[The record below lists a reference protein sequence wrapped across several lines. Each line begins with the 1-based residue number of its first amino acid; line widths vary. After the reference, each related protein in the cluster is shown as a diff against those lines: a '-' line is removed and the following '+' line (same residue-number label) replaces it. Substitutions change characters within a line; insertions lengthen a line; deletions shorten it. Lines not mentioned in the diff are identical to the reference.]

1 MDMNYDYR
9 KIKDHTNVMITDEHG
24 VALFYDTPDLGVL
37 KVLNLNPNEIIG
49 HKITSLYANIDE
61 ETSTIMTVLK
71 TGIPIIHNTQSL
83 ISKKGKQLRSYNS
96 TYPIME
102 KGKIIGAVEFSTYV
116 YTKENSSMLEQYSKH
131 KIFRK
136 NNTRYTI
143 EDLVTVN
150 PSMLE
155 IKAKIAKLANTNTS
169 VLIYGK
175 TGTGKE
181 VVAQSIH
188 NLSQRYSEPFI
199 SVNCGAIPSTLLES
213 LLFGTEKGSFTGSVD
228 AKGIFEQADGGTLF
242 LDEIN
247 SLDYHLQVKILKAI
261 EEKAVKRIGGSKTI
275 PLDIRII
282 SATNESP
289 DKIVAEKKLRDD
301 LYYRLGVVQLN
312 LPDLIERKEDIP
324 SLLEFYV
331 SHFNSTMNMRIEGVH
346 PEVLAYFYRYRWP
359 GNIRELR
366 NAIEAA
372 FNNASGSQINLKDIP
387 EKIRGY
393 VPAVSFSPSEHMA
406 KSLKGTMEEYEQRIL
421 QEELLISGYRIAET
435 ARKLGLSKQ
444 LLKYKMEKYHLR

>member
-1 MDMNYDYR
+1 MNTNCNQF
-9 KIKDHTNVMITDEHG
+9 KSIKESTNIMITDENG
-24 VALFYDTPDLGVL
+24 VALFYDVADLGIL
-37 KVLNLNPNEIIG
+37 KTLGMKPNELIG
-49 HKITSLYANIDE
+49 RKITSLYANITE

-71 TGIPIIHNTQSL
+71 TGIPIIHNKQDL
-83 ISKKGKQLRSYNS
+83 ISKKGNKVHSFNS
-96 TYPIME
+96 TYPIIE
-102 KGKIIGAVEFSTYV
+102 NGKVIGAIEFSRYV
-116 YTKENSSMLEQYSKH
+116 YTKETSGMLEQYSKH

-136 NNTRYTI
+136 NNTIYTI
-143 EDLVTVN
+143 DDIITVN

-155 IKAKIAKLANTNTS
+155 IKEKIIKLANTDSS

-188 NLSQRYSEPFI
+188 NLSERFSEPFL

-213 LLFGTEKGSFTGSVD
+213 LLFGTEKGSFTGSVE

-261 EEKAVKRIGGSKTI
+261 EEKAVKRIGGSKYI

-289 DKIVAEKKLRDD
+289 EKIVAEKKLRDD

-312 LPDLIERKEDIP
+312 MPDLVERKEDIP
-324 SLLEFYV
+324 GLLDFFV
-331 SHFNSTMNMRIEGVH
+331 RHFNSTMNIHIESVH
-346 PEVLAYFYRYRWP
+346 PDVLECFYRYGWP
-359 GNIRELR
+359 GNIREFK
-366 NAIEAA
+366 NAVEAA
-372 FNNASGSQINLKDIP
+372 FNNVTASQITLEDIP
-387 EKIRGY
+387 ERIRNY
-393 VPAVSFSPSEHMA
+393 APSVSPAPSERMS
-406 KSLKGTMEEYEQRIL
+406 KPLRETLEEYERKII
-421 QEELLISGYRIAET
+421 QEEFLISNCRIAET
-435 ARKLGLSKQ
+435 ARRLGLSKQ
-444 LLKYKMEKYHLR
+444 LLKYKMEK